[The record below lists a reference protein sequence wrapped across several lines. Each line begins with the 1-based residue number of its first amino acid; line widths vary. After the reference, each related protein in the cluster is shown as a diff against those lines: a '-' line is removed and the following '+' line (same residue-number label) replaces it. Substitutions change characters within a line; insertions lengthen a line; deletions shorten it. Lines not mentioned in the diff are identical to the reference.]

1 MLPQSQVQA
10 MGEQR
15 AQWLSLADMPHPR
28 ICNQT
33 ISARKLHWLPLN

>member
-28 ICNQT
+28 IRNQT